1 MIDFSISPEFQE
13 KLDWVREFVREHVEP
28 MDAAFDYDH
37 TLPFNRHDKASR
49 AILKPLQQIVKDKG
63 LWGIHLPVHLG
74 GPGLTTVE
82 LCYVNQILGRTS
94 WGPVTFGAQAP
105 DSGNGEILAH
115 FGTPE
120 QKERWLKPLWDGD
133 CYSCFSMTEVE
144 GGSDPTQLACSAVL
158 DGDEWVI
165 NGEKWFSS
173 NAHLADF
180 IIVVVKT
187 DPDAANVY
195 ERFSTIIVPQGTP
208 GLEIVRQVGMSYE
221 PYGGAG
227 HPHLRYDNCRVP
239 AGNLLGPR
247 GGGFKVSQARL
258 GGGRIHHAMRAIGQC
273 EKYLE
278 MMTERAVS
286 RVTKGKRLADHQL
299 VQMDVADCWIEIEQ
313 LKLLVLK
320 TSWLLDQRRDE
331 EARLYIGACK
341 VRCNAVARKV
351 SQKAMHLIGSLG
363 LSNMTPLR
371 TAMSAAE
378 TLGMADGP
386 TEVHQMQVGRT
397 ILKTGKQSPGRFP
410 SYYLPT
416 LKAEAA
422 KKLGIEVKI

>member
-13 KLDWVREFVREHVEP
+13 TLDWIAEFVREHVEP
-28 MDAAFDYDH
+28 MDVYFDYDH
-37 TLPFNRHDKASR
+37 TLPYNRHDETSR
-49 AILKPLQQIVKDKG
+49 QVLRPLQQIVKDKG
-63 LWGIHLPVHLG
+63 LWGIHLPPHLG

-82 LCYVNQILGRTS
+82 LAHVNFILGRTR

-120 QKERWLKPLWDGD
+120 QKERWLKPLWNGE

-144 GGSDPTQLACSAVL
+144 GGSDPTQFITTAVL

-165 NGEKWFSS
+165 NGEKWYSS

-180 IIVVVKT
+180 LIVICKT
-187 DPDAANVY
+187 EPDAERVHD
-195 ERFSTIIVPQGTP
+195 RFSAIIVPQGTP
-208 GLEIVRQVGMSYE
+208 GLEIVRQVGLAGD
-221 PYGGAG
+221 PYGAPG

-239 AGNLLGPR
+239 AGAILGPR
-247 GGGFKVSQARL
+247 GHGFKVAQARL
-258 GGGRIHHAMRAIGQC
+258 GGGRIHHAMRSVGQA
-273 EKYLE
+273 EKMLE

-286 RVTKGKRLADHQL
+286 RITKGKPLAAHQL
-299 VQMDVADCWIEIEQ
+299 VQMDVADCWINIEQ

-331 EARLYIGACK
+331 EARLWIGACK
-341 VRCNAVARKV
+341 VRCAEVARLV
-351 SQKAMHLIGSLG
+351 SRKAMHLLGSLG
-363 LSNMTPLR
+363 MSNMTQLVNQQL
-371 TAMSAAE
+371 SAE
-378 TLGMADGP
+378 ILGMADGP
-386 TEVHQMQVGRT
+386 SEIHQMQVGRT
-397 ILKTGKQSPGRFP
+397 ILKSGKPSPGRFP
-410 SYYLPT
+410 SFYLPT

-422 KKLGIEVKI
+422 AKLGLPPIA